1 MQSPEPDTHLEGE
14 QMAATQVRIP
24 RQPKDIGGL
33 LAVPEVEGRFPAVVV
48 IPTIRGVDEFAG
60 EVVERLA
67 GEGFVALAVDIFD
80 HPGVPEDIFKRPGAQ
95 PDQEILGDLD
105 AAFALLQ
112 KDARVIPEAICAWG
126 YCIGGRFS
134 LLWPTYRSELAGA
147 AAFHGFP
154 TNDTG
159 NPNTPTEPAG
169 RVAQL
174 QVPVIANFGE
184 ADKLVPMS
192 EVERYRS
199 ELEKHAK
206 DAEVHTYPGRDHGWT
221 GQKNPSYHA
230 KDAETAWRRSIQFL
244 TRRIAARAKA
254 TAPSA

>member
-1 MQSPEPDTHLEGE
+1 
-14 QMAATQVRIP
+14 MAAEQVRIP
-24 RQPKDIGGL
+24 RQPNDIGGIM
-33 LAVPEVEGRFPAVVV
+33 AVPPVDGRFPAVVV
-48 IPTIRGVDEFAG
+48 IPTIRGLDAFAEG
-60 EVVERLA
+60 VVERLA
-67 GEGFVALAVDIFD
+67 GEGFVALGVNIFD
-80 HPGVPEDIFKRPGAQ
+80 HPGVPEEIFKRPGAQ

-105 AAFALLQ
+105 AAFEMLK
-112 KDARVIPEAICAWG
+112 KDPRVIPEAISAWG

-134 LLWPTYRSELAGA
+134 LLWPTYRPELVAG

-154 TNDTG
+154 TNDTS

-192 EVERYRS
+192 EVERYRA
-199 ELEKHAK
+199 ELEKHGK

-221 GQKNPSYHA
+221 GKGGPAYHEE
-230 KDAETAWRRSIQFL
+230 DAETSWRRTIQFL
-244 TRRIAARAKA
+244 TRRIAARTQAG
-254 TAPSA
+254 APSA